1 MPNLV
6 NEGEPNGEVYTKT
19 PNQTLSK
26 HQLNNSQT
34 RFQILFYVKGQ
45 LHRGT
50 LLCVL
55 WPRLAFFRGYS
66 VRFDY
71 C

>member
-6 NEGEPNGEVYTKT
+6 DEGEPNGEVYTKT

-55 WPRLAFFRGYS
+55 
-66 VRFDY
+66 
-71 C
+71 